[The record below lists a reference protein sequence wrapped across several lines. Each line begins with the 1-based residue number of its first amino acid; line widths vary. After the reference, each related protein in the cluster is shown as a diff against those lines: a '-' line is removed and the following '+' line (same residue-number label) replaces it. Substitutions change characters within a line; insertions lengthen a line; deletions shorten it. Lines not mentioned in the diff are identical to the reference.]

1 MEGNTLE
8 LKIEPLYLHILNTI
22 CDGVHFVDTDLRVIF
37 WNKAAENI
45 TGYLFDE
52 VVGKICPENPPN
64 YIDEKGQSLCATAY
78 PLQATILD
86 GTPRKARIFVR
97 HKSGHNVPIM
107 ANIFPYYVNDEI
119 AGAVK
124 IFLQESPTV
133 YEDDLVERLSGI
145 AMHDALTG
153 LPNRRYIES
162 FLSYKLDE
170 YARFGKLFAVLF
182 ADIDSFGSFNNRY
195 GHDVGDAVLTSIA
208 TSVQAGIR
216 KSDLIGRWGGE
227 ELVGIY
233 SIIKPFDAPI
243 LAEKF
248 RKMVSNTK
256 VPSKE
261 GDLHVT
267 VSAGITVIRPG
278 DTASSV
284 VERAD
289 MLMYK
294 SKHAGKDQVSF
305 G

>member
-1 MEGNTLE
+1 M
-8 LKIEPLYLHILNTI
+8 KALYLSILNII
-22 CDGVHFVDTDLRVIF
+22 CDGVYYIDADCRILF

-45 TGYLFDE
+45 TGYNADE
-52 VVGKICPENPPN
+52 VVGELCSDGPLSFM
-64 YIDEKGQSLCATAY
+64 DEKGRSLCTDDCSPCAA
-78 PLQATILD
+78 ILS
-86 GTPRKARIFVR
+86 GQPCKQRVFVR
-97 HKSGHNVPIM
+97 HKNGHNVPIVV
-107 ANIFPYYVNDEI
+107 NTSPYYENDKI
-119 AGAVK
+119 VGAIKV
-124 IFLQESPTV
+124 FSQESPAA
-133 YEDDLVERLSGI
+133 YEDDLVEQLSGI

-153 LPNRRYIES
+153 LPNRRYLES
-162 FLSYKLDE
+162 FLNYKLEE
-170 YARFGKLFAVLF
+170 YARFGKLFAILF
-182 ADIDSFGSFNNRY
+182 ADIDNFGSFNNRY

-208 TSVQAGIR
+208 AGIKMSTR

-227 ELVGIY
+227 EIVGIY

-248 RKMVSNTK
+248 RKLINNTK

-261 GDLHVT
+261 GLLNVT

-278 DTASSV
+278 DTAESV

-305 G
+305 E

>member
-1 MEGNTLE
+1 LNSNMEQ
-8 LKIEPLYLHILNTI
+8 LYLSILDTI
-22 CDGVHFVDTDLRVIF
+22 CDGVYFIDAERRILY

-45 TGYLFDE
+45 TGYTSDE
-52 VVGKICPENPPN
+52 MVGKTCIDSQLRHMDGEGRALCSADCP
-64 YIDEKGQSLCATAY
+64 LLA
-78 PLQATILD
+78 ILKD
-86 GTPRKARIFVR
+86 GKPRKERIFVW
-97 HKSGHNVPIM
+97 HKNGHSIPIVI
-107 ANIFPYYVNDEI
+107 NISPYFENGKV
-119 AGAVK
+119 AGAIKV
-124 IFLQESPTV
+124 FSQESPTV

-182 ADIDSFGSFNNRY
+182 ADIDNFGSFNNRY

-208 TSVQAGIR
+208 SSIHASIR

-233 SIIKPFDAPI
+233 SIVKPFDAPI

-248 RKMVSNTK
+248 RKLISNTQ

-261 GDLHVT
+261 GPLHVT
-267 VSAGITVIRPG
+267 VSAGITVIRPS
-278 DTASSV
+278 DTADSI

-294 SKHAGKDQVSF
+294 SKRAGKDQVSF
-305 G
+305 E

>member
-1 MEGNTLE
+1 ME
-8 LKIEPLYLHILNTI
+8 KLYLNILDTI
-22 CDGVHFVDTDLRVIF
+22 CDGVHFIDADRRVLF
-37 WNKAAENI
+37 RNKAAQTI
-45 TGYLFDE
+45 TGYAADE
-52 VVGKICPENPPN
+52 VVGKICSESQLSSM
-64 YIDEKGQSLCATAY
+64 DESGHPLCTSDC
-78 PLQATILD
+78 PLYATILD
-86 GTPRKARIFVR
+86 GQPRKERIFMR
-97 HKSGHNVPIM
+97 HKNGHNIPVM
-107 ANIFPYYVNDEI
+107 VNITPYYDGGEI
-119 AGAVK
+119 VGAIEV
-124 IFLQESPTV
+124 FSQESPTV

-162 FLSYKLDE
+162 FLNYKFDE

-182 ADIDSFGSFNNRY
+182 ADIDNFGSFNNKY

-208 TSVQAGIR
+208 NGIQTSIR

-227 ELVGIY
+227 EIVGIY
-233 SIIKPFDAPI
+233 SIVKPFDAPI

-248 RKMVSNTK
+248 RKLISNTQ

-261 GDLHVT
+261 GPLHVT
-267 VSAGITVIRPG
+267 VSAGITVIRPT
-278 DTASSV
+278 DTAESI

-305 G
+305 E

>member
-1 MEGNTLE
+1 LSFNMGE
-8 LKIEPLYLHILNTI
+8 LYLNILNTI
-22 CDGVHFVDTDLRVIF
+22 HDGVHFVDKERRILF

-45 TGYLFDE
+45 TGYAAEE
-52 VVGKICPENPPN
+52 VIGNICPEIEPSHM
-64 YIDEKGQSLCATAY
+64 DDKGNILCGSDC
-78 PLQATILD
+78 PLRATILD
-86 GTPRKARIFVR
+86 GEPRQRRIFVR
-97 HKSGHNVPIM
+97 HKDGRNVPIVI
-107 ANIFPYYVNDEI
+107 NVSPHYDNNGQIV
-119 AGAVK
+119 GALK
-124 IFLQESPTV
+124 IFSQESPTV

-182 ADIDSFGSFNNRY
+182 ADIDNFGSFNNRY

-208 TSVQAGIR
+208 SSIQTSIR

-227 ELVGIY
+227 EIVGIY
-233 SIIKPFDAPI
+233 SIVKPFDAPI

-248 RKMVSNTK
+248 RKLISNTQ

-261 GDLHVT
+261 GPLHVT
-267 VSAGITVIRPG
+267 VSAGITVIRPN
-278 DTASSV
+278 DTADSI

-294 SKHAGKDQVSF
+294 SKRAGKDQVSF
-305 G
+305 E